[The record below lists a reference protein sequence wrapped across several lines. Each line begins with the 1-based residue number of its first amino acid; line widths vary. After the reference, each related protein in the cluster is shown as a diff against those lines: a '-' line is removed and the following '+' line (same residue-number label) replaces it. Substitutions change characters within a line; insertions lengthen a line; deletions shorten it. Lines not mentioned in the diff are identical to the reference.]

1 MTDMNEIVQEA
12 NIALWQAYCDMKI
25 ELEKTQEANIALWQE
40 LEWAQDKI
48 EQLRSA
54 LKKIGFDFVE
64 FSHDKVQYLYLEH
77 MKIAREAYQQSSP
90 PDTDK
95 PSDSPLDDNF

>member
-12 NIALWQAYCDMKI
+12 NIALWQAYCDKKM
-25 ELEKTQEANIALWQE
+25 ELEYAQEE
-40 LEWAQDKI
+40 I
-48 EQLRSA
+48 ERLRSA
-54 LKKIGFDFVE
+54 LKKIGFDYVE
-64 FSHDKVQYLYLEH
+64 LSHEKVQYLYLEH
-77 MKIAREAYQQSSP
+77 MKIAREAYQQSLP